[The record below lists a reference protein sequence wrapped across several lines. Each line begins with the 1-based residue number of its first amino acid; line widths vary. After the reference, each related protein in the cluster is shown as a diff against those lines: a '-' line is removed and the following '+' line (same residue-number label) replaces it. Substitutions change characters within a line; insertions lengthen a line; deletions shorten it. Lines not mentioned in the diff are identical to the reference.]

1 MRDPSTN
8 PPKAMFQ
15 LSGFYYKGPEPAKKR
30 RRKIPEVR
38 KGFTRASKGGM
49 QWGGLGLLCR
59 IISPV
64 EA

>member
-49 QWGGLGLLCR
+49 Q
-59 IISPV
+59 
-64 EA
+64 